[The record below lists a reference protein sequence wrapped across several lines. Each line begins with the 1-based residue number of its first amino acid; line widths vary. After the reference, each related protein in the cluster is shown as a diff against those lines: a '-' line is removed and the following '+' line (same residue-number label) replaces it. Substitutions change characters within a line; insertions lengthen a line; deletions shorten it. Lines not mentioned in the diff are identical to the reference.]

1 MCKSSL
7 SDYSYAYILVKV
19 TIPVA
24 AATFAASNNDN
35 KKLVLKIVLHLLIA
49 KSKINNTK
57 INNAQDIDVVISIY
71 NSIDYSKNLSR
82 TSAHQL

>member
-1 MCKSSL
+1 MCKPSL

-35 KKLVLKIVLHLLIA
+35 KKLVF
-49 KSKINNTK
+49 
-57 INNAQDIDVVISIY
+57 
-71 NSIDYSKNLSR
+71 KNCAPF
-82 TSAHQL
+82 TDCKKQNKQYKNK